1 MIASFSGLV
10 LSNENLSLSMYGFE
24 EKMKDGEKSGEESF
38 ELPINFVDFYRDKEI
53 HVNVDGNLHGW
64 AKTDFRNLM
73 QWPLRSYGCLLASGP
88 THTVVKYDRRIA
100 VYTTDFGTEILS
112 VPTEGK
118 SLFLWDCDILG
129 CLPRLESL
137 LSESPLL
144 VQCIYIY
151 STVSTS
157 LQTYEA
163 ECSVADYIIYMCS
176 TFTRLHDNIVMYGVL

>member
-1 MIASFSGLV
+1 MTYPPLPATFSGCDQRWFWQPNNPCSYHCGWHRNRRSSPISSISWRKLRRSFSYSWLD
-10 LSNENLSLSMYGFE
+10 
-24 EKMKDGEKSGEESF
+24 KDRFPKY
-38 ELPINFVDFYRDKEI
+38 NAVDIALLQPSSCE
-53 HVNVDGNLHGW
+53 
-64 AKTDFRNLM
+64 
-73 QWPLRSYGCLLASGP
+73 WPP